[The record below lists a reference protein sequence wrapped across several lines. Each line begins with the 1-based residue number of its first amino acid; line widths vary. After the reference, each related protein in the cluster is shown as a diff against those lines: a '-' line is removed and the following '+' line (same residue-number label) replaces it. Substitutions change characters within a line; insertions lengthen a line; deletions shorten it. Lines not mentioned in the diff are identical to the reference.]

1 MANVNSLAPV
11 RPKTE
16 KHCRL
21 RYGVVVA
28 VTIGSLQAC
37 TAVGPDYQAPQT
49 RLPDLWHQDLTK
61 GLKDGKTDLRE
72 WWTRLQDPMLNN
84 LIARAGAGNLD
95 LKQAVARILEARAN
109 VGIAAGAELPQVG
122 AGGQI
127 ETGRVSEGVA
137 GKVVN
142 PPRKQSSTLY
152 STGLDATWELD
163 LWGRISRQ
171 VESADAGLQASVED
185 YRDVLVSL
193 YAEVAQRYVDV
204 RTAQARIKALV
215 ENVESQKKTLR
226 LVQDRLRAELASD
239 LEVAQAEL
247 NLATTE
253 SQVPTVRQDLAAAVH
268 RLGVLLGER
277 PTALYAEL
285 RETKPIPQPPKE
297 ILVGLPTELLRQR
310 PDIRAA
316 ERRLAAQTAQI
327 GVATADLYP
336 RFSLTGF
343 FAFENFGVSDVFNW
357 KNRAYGLGPTMQW
370 NVFDGGRIRSNIQA
384 QDAITQQLLTSYEQ
398 TVLDALRQVE
408 DAMAFYIQEN
418 DRQDALYRSVV
429 AAAKSVK
436 LVQTLYVTGLTDFQN
451 VQDQERRKSEQDD
464 QYAQSQGAVT
474 KYLVDIY
481 RSLGGG
487 WAPTDQQPTTTGA
500 EAPKSDKGT
509 TASAPAPRANEGI
522 VHVSAD
528 ASRDAHR
535 RR

>member
-1 MANVNSLAPV
+1 
-11 RPKTE
+11 
-16 KHCRL
+16 
-21 RYGVVVA
+21 
-28 VTIGSLQAC
+28 
-37 TAVGPDYQAPQT
+37 
-49 RLPDLWHQDLTK
+49 
-61 GLKDGKTDLRE
+61 
-72 WWTRLQDPMLNN
+72 
-84 LIARAGAGNLD
+84 
-95 LKQAVARILEARAN
+95 
-109 VGIAAGAELPQVG
+109 
-122 AGGQI
+122 
-127 ETGRVSEGVA
+127 
-137 GKVVN
+137 
-142 PPRKQSSTLY
+142 
-152 STGLDATWELD
+152 
-163 LWGRISRQ
+163 
-171 VESADAGLQASVED
+171 
-185 YRDVLVSL
+185 
-193 YAEVAQRYVDV
+193 
-204 RTAQARIKALV
+204 
-215 ENVESQKKTLR
+215 
-226 LVQDRLRAELASD
+226 
-239 LEVAQAEL
+239 
-247 NLATTE
+247 
-253 SQVPTVRQDLAAAVH
+253 VPTVRQDLAAAVH

-343 FAFENFGVSDVFNW
+343 FAFENFGVSDVFKW
-357 KNRAYGLGPTMQW
+357 QNRAYGLGPTMQW

-509 TASAPAPRANEGI
+509 TASTPAPQANEGI

-528 ASRDAHR
+528 ASRDAPR

>member
-28 VTIGSLQAC
+28 VTIGLLQAC
-37 TAVGPDYQAPQT
+37 TAVGPDYQSPQT

-137 GKVVN
+137 GKVKN

-204 RTAQARIKALV
+204 RTAQARIQALV

-343 FAFENFGVSDVFNW
+343 FAFENFGVSDVFKW
-357 KNRAYGLGPTMQW
+357 QNRAYGLGPTMQW

-509 TASAPAPRANEGI
+509 TASTPAPQANEGI

-528 ASRDAHR
+528 ASRDAPR

>member
-1 MANVNSLAPV
+1 MANVNSLVPY
-11 RPKTE
+11 RPRTRE
-16 KHCRL
+16 RCGL
-21 RYGVVVA
+21 GSGLVVA
-28 VTIGSLQAC
+28 LTIGLLQAC

-49 RLPDLWHQDLTK
+49 QLPDLWHQDLTR
-61 GLKDGKTDLRE
+61 GLKDGKVDLRE
-72 WWTRLQDPMLNN
+72 WWTKLQDPMLNN
-84 LIARAGAGNLD
+84 LISRAGAGNLD

-122 AGGQI
+122 AGAQI

-137 GKVVN
+137 GNVTN

-204 RTAQARIKALV
+204 RTAQARIKALL

-253 SQVPTVRQDLAAAVH
+253 SQVPLVRQDLAAAVH

-285 RETKPIPQPPKE
+285 RDPKLIPQPPKE
-297 ILVGLPTELLRQR
+297 VLVGLPTELLRQR
-310 PDIRAA
+310 PDVRAA

-343 FAFENFGVSDVFNW
+343 FAFENFGVSDVFKW
-357 KNRAYGLGPTMQW
+357 QNRAYGLGPTMQW

-384 QDAITQQLLTSYEQ
+384 QDAITEQLLTSYEQ
-398 TVLDALRQVE
+398 TVLDALQEVE

-418 DRQDALYRSVV
+418 DREDALYRSVV
-429 AAAKSVK
+429 AAAKSVE

-474 KYLVDIY
+474 KFLIEIY

-487 WAPTDQQPTTTGA
+487 WTPAEQQPPSTVT

-509 TASAPAPRANEGI
+509 TASTPASKANAGI

-528 ASRDAHR
+528 ASKDVR
-535 RR
+535 RRR

>member
-1 MANVNSLAPV
+1 MANVNSLVPY
-11 RPKTE
+11 RPRKN
-16 KHCRL
+16 K
-21 RYGVVVA
+21 RYRIGSGLVA
-28 VTIGSLQAC
+28 ALTIGLLQAC
-37 TAVGPDYQAPQT
+37 TAVGPDYEAPQT
-49 RLPDLWHQDLTK
+49 QLPDLWHQDLTR
-61 GLKDGKTDLRE
+61 GLKDGKPELRE
-72 WWTRLQDPMLNN
+72 WWTKLQDPMLNN

-109 VGIAAGAELPQVG
+109 VGIAAGAELPLVG

-127 ETGRVSEGVA
+127 EHGRVSEGVS
-137 GKVVN
+137 GEVRN
-142 PPRKQSSTLY
+142 PPRDQTSTLY

-171 VESADAGLQASVED
+171 VESADAGLQATVED
-185 YRDVLVSL
+185 YRDVQVSL

-253 SQVPTVRQDLAAAVH
+253 SQVPQVRQDLAAAVH

-285 RETKPIPQPPKE
+285 REPKQIPKPPKE

-310 PDIRAA
+310 PDVRAA
-316 ERRLAAQTAQI
+316 ERRLAAQTAQV

-343 FAFENFGVSDVFNW
+343 FAFENFGISDVFNW
-357 KNRAYGLGPTMQW
+357 HNRAYGLGPTMQW

-384 QDAITQQLLTSYEQ
+384 QDAITEQLLTSYEQ
-398 TVLDALRQVE
+398 TVLDALQQVE
-408 DAMAFYIQEN
+408 DAMAFYIQEI
-418 DRQDALYRSVV
+418 DREDALYRSVV
-429 AAAKSVK
+429 AAAKSVE

-451 VQDQERRKSEQDD
+451 VQDQERRKSQQDD
-464 QYAQSQGAVT
+464 QYAQSQGSVT
-474 KYLVDIY
+474 NFLIDIY

-487 WAPTDQQPTTTGA
+487 WTPAEQQPPSTVT

-509 TASAPAPRANEGI
+509 TASAPAPKADEGI

-528 ASRDAHR
+528 ASKDVR
-535 RR
+535 RRR

>member
-1 MANVNSLAPV
+1 MANDNSSVPFRPRTGNPFRLGNGLAIV
-11 RPKTE
+11 
-16 KHCRL
+16 L
-21 RYGVVVA
+21 
-28 VTIGSLQAC
+28 TIGLVQAC
-37 TAVGPDYQAPQT
+37 TAVGPNYQAPQT
-49 RLPDLWHQDLTK
+49 QLPDLWHQDLTK

-204 RTAQARIKALV
+204 RTAQARIQALV

-277 PTALYAEL
+277 PTALNAEL
-285 RETKPIPQPPKE
+285 RENETHSPTAQGNPRRPSDRAFAPTSRRSCRRAPS
-297 ILVGLPTELLRQR
+297 GGADRPNRRRHRRPLPTVLAHRLLR
-310 PDIRAA
+310 IR
-316 ERRLAAQTAQI
+316 ELRDQRRL
-327 GVATADLYP
+327 
-336 RFSLTGF
+336 
-343 FAFENFGVSDVFNW
+343 
-357 KNRAYGLGPTMQW
+357 
-370 NVFDGGRIRSNIQA
+370 
-384 QDAITQQLLTSYEQ
+384 
-398 TVLDALRQVE
+398 
-408 DAMAFYIQEN
+408 
-418 DRQDALYRSVV
+418 
-429 AAAKSVK
+429 
-436 LVQTLYVTGLTDFQN
+436 
-451 VQDQERRKSEQDD
+451 
-464 QYAQSQGAVT
+464 
-474 KYLVDIY
+474 
-481 RSLGGG
+481 
-487 WAPTDQQPTTTGA
+487 
-500 EAPKSDKGT
+500 
-509 TASAPAPRANEGI
+509 
-522 VHVSAD
+522 
-528 ASRDAHR
+528 
-535 RR
+535 